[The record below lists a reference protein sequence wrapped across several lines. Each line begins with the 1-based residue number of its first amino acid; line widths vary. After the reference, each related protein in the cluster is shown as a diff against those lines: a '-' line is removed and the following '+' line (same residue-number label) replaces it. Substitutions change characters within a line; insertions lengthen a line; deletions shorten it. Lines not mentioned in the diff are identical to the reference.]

1 MIFPVVRQALVET
14 SVLFF
19 GDIGWF
25 PLPDG
30 FVGVDFFELVGNF
43 FDFLFL
49 LFLLLVLAFFLDL
62 TLVFFLLF
70 VFHFVIFISDFL
82 LFGLFDV
89 EFNRELD
96 ELGML
101 ADDVLG
107 FLFVELLELV
117 VFHVQDH
124 LSAAGEAFCFLRG
137 SWAHAELLSCR

>member
-1 MIFPVVRQALVET
+1 MVFPVVRQALLET
-14 SVLFF
+14 SVLFL

-30 FVGVDFFELVGNF
+30 FVGVDFFELVGHF

-49 LFLLLVLAFFLDL
+49 LLFLLVLAFFLDL
-62 TLVFFLLF
+62 ALVFFLLF

-117 VFHVQDH
+117 VLHVQDH
-124 LSAAGEAFCFLRG
+124 LSAAVKAFCFLRG
-137 SWAHAELLSCR
+137 GWAHAELLSCR